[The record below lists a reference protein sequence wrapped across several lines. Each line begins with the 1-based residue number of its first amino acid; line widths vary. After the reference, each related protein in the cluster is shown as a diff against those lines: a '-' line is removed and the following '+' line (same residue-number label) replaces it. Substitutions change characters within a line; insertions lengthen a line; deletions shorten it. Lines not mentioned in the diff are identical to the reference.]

1 MSAGEARAA
10 GGPGTALVVG
20 AGVGGLCAA
29 ARLANAGWQVTLL
42 ERLRQV
48 GGRWSSRDVD
58 GFTLPTGAFLIA
70 LDDPLAETFAELNV
84 DFPVRPI
91 EERTVY
97 LVGGSLVGTGERGGL
112 RALVEASAERDGSDP
127 QQMMQVVRAAIS
139 GAVAATEQPLP
150 VWLEAQGAGPVVR
163 AAFHSITQAWMA
175 LNAGEVRADAF
186 FDYLRAQSGRGHHGI
201 PPGGSEQLADNLADF
216 VRQHGGRV
224 QLDAR
229 VTELTATGGRV
240 DGVVLRDGTHLS
252 AEVVVSDLGVTA
264 TAALL
269 PRELA
274 AHLPA
279 ETEVSAA
286 PGITCYIA
294 SREPFYEH
302 PAVVT
307 VGTRCVCLV
316 TTPTLVAP
324 ELAPAGWHFTET
336 ISTFVSSTDD
346 SDAKGEL
353 ALHLADVDELLPGWR
368 ERGRLLKRQTYRG
381 AWPVYRAWPGHDSQ
395 DRLPVPGLALV
406 GDSVKPA
413 GFAGTGA
420 SAESARL
427 VVEGILAGL
436 HGRPAVS

>member
-1 MSAGEARAA
+1 M
-10 GGPGTALVVG
+10 PHALVVG

-29 ARLANAGWQVTLL
+29 ARLAQAGWQVTLL
-42 ERLRQV
+42 ERLHQV
-48 GGRWSSRDVD
+48 GGRWSSRDVE

-70 LDDPLAETFAELNV
+70 MDDPLAETFAELGV

-97 LVGGSLVGTGERGGL
+97 RLDGALVGTGERGGL
-112 RALVEASAERDGSDP
+112 RALIEAAAERDGSDA
-127 QQMMQVVRAAIS
+127 QQMMQVVRGAIS
-139 GAVAATEQPLP
+139 GAVAVTDEPLP
-150 VWLEAQGAGPVVR
+150 VWLQTHGAGPVAR

-175 LNAGEVRADAF
+175 LNAVEVRADAF

-201 PPGGSEQLADNLADF
+201 PPGGSAQLAGNLADF
-216 VRQHGGRV
+216 VRQHGGDVR
-224 QLDAR
+224 LDAR
-229 VTELTATGGRV
+229 VTGLTTSDGRV
-240 DGVVLRDGTHLS
+240 DGVVLRDDTRLS
-252 AEVVVSDLGVTA
+252 ADVVVSDIGVTA

-274 AHLPA
+274 SRLPA
-279 ETEVSAA
+279 ETTVPAA

-294 SREPFYEH
+294 SQEPFYEH

-307 VGTRCVCLV
+307 VRTRCVCLV

-324 ELAPAGWHFTET
+324 ELAPDGWHFTET
-336 ISTFVSSTDD
+336 ISTFVSSADD

-353 ALHLADVDELLPGWR
+353 ESHLADVDELLPGWR
-368 ERGRLLKRQTYRG
+368 ERGRLLKHQTYRG

-395 DRLPVPGLALV
+395 DRFPVRGLALV

-420 SAESARL
+420 SAETARL
-427 VVEGILAGL
+427 VVEDILAGL
-436 HGRPAVS
+436 HERLAVA